1 MIDLVTYLPA
11 KRKQTSGGWISFNA
25 PCCVHNGESQDK
37 RGRGGIKFNEDSW
50 SYHCFNCGF
59 TASFMLGRNLSFK
72 AKRLLGWFNVP
83 QEEIERINLESLR
96 HRSIEGL
103 ALERQQI
110 QQRLM
115 SIEFEERELPSRAY
129 KIEQDTALWKYIEDR
144 CLPEDYPY
152 LTQDVEHSARVG
164 FIIPF
169 THNNTIV
176 GHATRYI
183 DGRIPKY
190 IQEIQPGYVFGTDLQ
205 QPDWRYA
212 IVVEGVI
219 DALCING
226 LAVLH
231 NNINEAQSRLI
242 RSLEKE
248 IIVVPDQDEAGLK
261 LIDSALEYNY
271 SVSIP
276 DWPADIKDVND
287 AVCRYGEITTLLM
300 IMESR
305 VSGKIKIEMARKKL
319 KAKVK

>member
-1 MIDLVTYLPA
+1 M
-11 KRKQTSGGWISFNA
+11 N
-25 PCCVHNGESQDK
+25 
-37 RGRGGIKFNEDSW
+37 
-50 SYHCFNCGF
+50 
-59 TASFMLGRNLSFK
+59 
-72 AKRLLGWFNVP
+72 
-83 QEEIERINLESLR
+83 
-96 HRSIEGL
+96 
-103 ALERQQI
+103 
-110 QQRLM
+110 
-115 SIEFEERELPSRAY
+115 IEFQERDLPSRSFR
-129 KIEQDTALWKYIEDR
+129 IEPTTHLWKYIEDR

-190 IQEIQPGYVFGTDLQ
+190 IQDAQPGYVFGTDLQ
-205 QPDWRYA
+205 HPDWKYA

-231 NNINEAQSRLI
+231 NQINEAQSRLI

-261 LIDSALEYNY
+261 LIDSAVEYGY
-271 SVSIP
+271 SVSVP
-276 DWPADIKDVND
+276 DWPNDIKDVND

-305 VSGKIKIEMARKKL
+305 VSGNIKIEMARKKL